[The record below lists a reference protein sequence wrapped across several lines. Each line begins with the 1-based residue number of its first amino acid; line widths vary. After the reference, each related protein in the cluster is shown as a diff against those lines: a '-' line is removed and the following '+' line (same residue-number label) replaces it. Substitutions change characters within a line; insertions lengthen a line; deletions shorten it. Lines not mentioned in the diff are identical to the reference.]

1 MAVSVPVDGPATG
14 AVAVT
19 PHDSTVIPVT
29 RGLYIGV
36 TGNVKVRTAKG
47 ETVTFAAVP
56 VGILPVCVD
65 MVFNTDTTA
74 TTMVALY

>member
-19 PHDSTVIPVT
+19 PSDATVIPVT

-36 TGNVKVRTAKG
+36 TGNVTVRTAKG
-47 ETVTFAAVP
+47 ETVLFTAVP
-56 VGILPVCVD
+56 VGVLPVCVD
-65 MVFNTDTTA
+65 QVHNTGTA
-74 TTMVALY
+74 ATNIVALY